1 MNLREMLDDMVKR
14 GSTDIILSA
23 NHVPMCR
30 IGGRLVPYG
39 QEVFKPELIR
49 KMVCDVMLDEAQRA
63 RFEQAGETDV
73 TVNLAGVGRFRA
85 SVYRQRGEMAVAF
98 RTIRS
103 QPPGLAELGLPEIV
117 SRLLEHEDG
126 LILVAGPSDS
136 GKTTTVASMLD
147 HLNATRECHIVTV
160 EDPIEFI
167 HGTKKGLVSQRELGR
182 DTASYKT
189 ALRGILKQAPDVVF
203 VDELPDLETIAGA
216 LKLAETGHL
225 VLSTLPA
232 RSAALAIDRLIDI
245 FPPYQQQQIRTQ
257 LALTLRGII
266 VQQLL
271 PAASG
276 TDRVAA
282 REVLV
287 ATPAVATLIR
297 DGKTHL
303 IPGVIAQG
311 GDPGML
317 SMDAELLRLKSAG
330 LIGEQVAIA
339 RANDPGAMTGA
350 RRAET
355 DLAALEKQLYDQE
368 PGKRQ
373 GAELA
378 LKKLAAAG
386 NRGATEILEQFGRF
400 YQTNFEERKIG
411 LRR

>member
-73 TVNLAGVGRFRA
+73 TVNLAGV
-85 SVYRQRGEMAVAF
+85 
-98 RTIRS
+98 
-103 QPPGLAELGLPEIV
+103 
-117 SRLLEHEDG
+117 
-126 LILVAGPSDS
+126 
-136 GKTTTVASMLD
+136 
-147 HLNATRECHIVTV
+147 
-160 EDPIEFI
+160 
-167 HGTKKGLVSQRELGR
+167 
-182 DTASYKT
+182 
-189 ALRGILKQAPDVVF
+189 
-203 VDELPDLETIAGA
+203 
-216 LKLAETGHL
+216 
-225 VLSTLPA
+225 
-232 RSAALAIDRLIDI
+232 
-245 FPPYQQQQIRTQ
+245 
-257 LALTLRGII
+257 
-266 VQQLL
+266 
-271 PAASG
+271 
-276 TDRVAA
+276 
-282 REVLV
+282 
-287 ATPAVATLIR
+287 
-297 DGKTHL
+297 
-303 IPGVIAQG
+303 
-311 GDPGML
+311 
-317 SMDAELLRLKSAG
+317 G